1 MDATEMSSLKD
12 IFKELSGECTPETA
26 EYELQFLW
34 RDLSSD
40 FDIIGP
46 YFNCHTTMDAAF
58 TTACLY
64 DVLRIF
70 YEYGFRT
77 RVVVTDGASTNL
89 SMIKTLSG
97 YPHGAFGLKDA
108 QEDRHKVEPW
118 MMNPHEP
125 EKKIYFVICPSHQ
138 LKNQI
143 NQLWASQTG
152 GTKNFMNG
160 VEFGWDEIKS
170 MWNRETQRR
179 DDNHIR
185 MVPGL
190 IKSYIERDSWTKL
203 NVKPAKIMQQPQVL
217 AELYS
222 YANPDN
228 SPIPL
233 ESEHV
238 MATRSYLVACSQLFE
253 EGLLKSRKPND
264 MTRNSQI
271 HDMESPII
279 LNISEGYKY
288 FRDWCEYLHHE
299 CE

>member
-1 MDATEMSSLKD
+1 
-12 IFKELSGECTPETA
+12 
-26 EYELQFLW
+26 
-34 RDLSSD
+34 
-40 FDIIGP
+40 
-46 YFNCHTTMDAAF
+46 
-58 TTACLY
+58 
-64 DVLRIF
+64 
-70 YEYGFRT
+70 
-77 RVVVTDGASTNL
+77 
-89 SMIKTLSG
+89 
-97 YPHGAFGLKDA
+97 
-108 QEDRHKVEPW
+108 
-118 MMNPHEP
+118 MNPHEP

-217 AELYS
+217 VELYS

-238 MATRSYLVACSQLFE
+238 MATRSFLVACSQLFE

-288 FRDWCEYLHHE
+288 VRDWCEYLHHE
-299 CE
+299 FADEFQMISPSQKKFISWQTYDLLRVMVFGFIGFCKDYLTEFPGYCITPLTVNGSAVETLFSQFKHCVGGKLTSLNYPQAR